1 KTPFSI
7 SVLQNVVYAYVQLSP
22 DHSPKTFEMLS
33 NNLSPSSQKFLYSG
47 HLHNDNDLNGIDFQ
61 LMSDDSRDSEA
72 VDNRG
77 NQNNDYEWQI
87 GSEREETERQK
98 YTKIYEKDVETT
110 TEKEYLSNQIVQK
123 DEERFVQHNH
133 KSKTSNN
140 NNNNSNSSSSND
152 NSNNNNNNSSNK
164 TATKSS
170 PEKQINLVNDKETM
184 TTKSN
189 AGVTDTQP
197 QMRVKNDL
205 HNVGGGT
212 NETNTIRSK
221 AISKTTSTTATQ
233 NTKPAALSLAG
244 RNTIASSSNSATTVT
259 SSRTSAAQPSANT
272 KLFQQPNGFLNPFGQ
287 LVAFFG
293 NDQLHLQ
300 DYTFF
305 FNAERHTVFQLHT
318 NDDNNNNNTNQIANN
333 NAMPTS
339 LVSTVTANGGRVL
352 NVVADSIGAVFGV
365 NTPTTGTTAAT
376 TDTVAAA
383 STAAATASNSA
394 TPLSPQIKV
403 EEVQLYNGKSLR
415 QSRFNPFNPT
425 RILIHGWLGGANAGV
440 YQTLV
445 PAYLRQGS
453 GNYNVFT
460 VDWSRGAVADYLT
473 ASYRVKPVGKVLAKF
488 IDFLQREAGI
498 RYEDLHVIGFSM
510 GAHIAGIAGK
520 HIQTGRLPVIYALD
534 PALPFFRYENFDER
548 IAITDADY
556 IEVVHTSVGSYGYD
570 RPLGHVD
577 YYVNYGSAQPGCF
590 LNECSHIRAFQIFAE
605 SLLAKEAFR
614 AQGCDVKLW
623 PDMIKHRRCLMGT
636 GKEML
641 LGGDPA
647 NVTALRGRGGVF
659 YLATNAGPPY
669 AKDVT

>member
-1 KTPFSI
+1 MIWP
-7 SVLQNVVYAYVQLSP
+7 
-22 DHSPKTFEMLS
+22 MLAAAQMKRTQFAEG
-33 NNLSPSSQKFLYSG
+33 NIKNYI
-47 HLHNDNDLNGIDFQ
+47 DNCN
-61 LMSDDSRDSEA
+61 
-72 VDNRG
+72 
-77 NQNNDYEWQI
+77 
-87 GSEREETERQK
+87 TK
-98 YTKIYEKDVETT
+98 YTT
-110 TEKEYLSNQIVQK
+110 
-123 DEERFVQHNH
+123 
-133 KSKTSNN
+133 SKLYRLP
-140 NNNNSNSSSSND
+140 D
-152 NSNNNNNNSSNK
+152 
-164 TATKSS
+164 
-170 PEKQINLVNDKETM
+170 
-184 TTKSN
+184 
-189 AGVTDTQP
+189 
-197 QMRVKNDL
+197 
-205 HNVGGGT
+205 
-212 NETNTIRSK
+212 
-221 AISKTTSTTATQ
+221 ATQ
-233 NTKPAALSLAG
+233 LPAAA
-244 RNTIASSSNSATTVT
+244 IAP
-259 SSRTSAAQPSANT
+259 QH
-272 KLFQQPNGFLNPFGQ
+272 
-287 LVAFFG
+287 
-293 NDQLHLQ
+293 DQLHLQ

-318 NDDNNNNNTNQIANN
+318 IRHNNNTNQIANN

-365 NTPTTGTTAAT
+365 NTPTSGTTAAT

-383 STAAATASNSA
+383 STAAARQTA
-394 TPLSPQIKV
+394 TPLPTPIKV

-460 VDWSRGAVADYLT
+460 IDWSRGAVADYLT

-498 RYEDLHVIGFSM
+498 RYEDLYVIGFSM

-570 RPLGHVD
+570 RPLGHAD

-605 SLLAKEAFR
+605 SLLTKEAFR

-636 GKEML
+636 GREML